1 MDSRGSTNGAEV
13 NAFAVNTGN
22 FIVDVPASAQTS
34 VTPSLSLIRRI
45 AARSVD
51 VLAVAGNVMLT
62 ARRRATAAAQVTVDG
77 AALLARRAAARATS
91 QATIDAGAALTRR
104 ITALSTATIT
114 IDGKVFLAWRYL
126 RRATPNRI
134 MRIQPVRA
142 FVVGPE
148 LRRLIVP
155 RDISVMRLPRE
166 QGAMP

>member
-1 MDSRGSTNGAEV
+1 MDSRGTTNGAEV

-22 FIVDVPASAQTS
+22 FVVDVPASAQTS

-51 VLAVAGNVMLT
+51 IVAVAGNMMLT

-77 AALLARRAAARATS
+77 TAFVARRAAARATS
-91 QATIDAGAALTRR
+91 QAAINGGVSLTRR
-104 ITALSTATIT
+104 VTALSTATIT
-114 IDGKVFLAWRYL
+114 IDGKAFLAWRYL

-134 MRIQPVRA
+134 MRVQPVRA
-142 FVVGPE
+142 LVVAPE